1 MGATMLG
8 PFMIKYEWILFLIS
22 GLSAYLM
29 MRFKSKENVQFQEF
43 YLNSILNALLIGFII
58 FKFSS
63 VIFRPAILFDNP
75 SLLLFTTGGTYGK
88 LLGVCIAFI
97 YILKKY
103 QNEAWP
109 LKNWLTLSVYG
120 IITFFVAFW
129 MFRTLFFLLV

>member
-1 MGATMLG
+1 MGAIMLG

-43 YLNSILNALLIGFII
+43 YLNTVLNALLIGFII

-63 VIFRPAILFDNP
+63 VIFQPAILFDNP
-75 SLLLFTTGGTYGK
+75 SLILFTSGGTYGK
-88 LLGVCIAFI
+88 LLGTFMAFI
-97 YILKKY
+97 YMFKKY
-103 QNEAWP
+103 RNGTWP
-109 LKNWLTLSVYG
+109 LKNWLVLSVYG